1 MSSMLANVFLL
12 IAIITGFIY
21 MALGLIAHGHLK
33 GGHEVDKG
41 WALSPIWALFP
52 AAYEKTGER
61 LCKVGKYLFYI
72 STITCIAW
80 LAFRNL

>member
-1 MSSMLANVFLL
+1 MLANAFLL

-21 MALGLIAHGHLK
+21 MALGLVAHGHLK
-33 GGHEVDKG
+33 VDREVDKG

-61 LCKVGKYLFYI
+61 LCEVGKYLFYI
-72 STITCIAW
+72 STITCIGW
-80 LAFRNL
+80 LALRNL